1 MRAVVNAGD
10 ARGSGKEEIAMTS
23 AANESQQI
31 TPVVEDYLKTIYH
44 LAQQND
50 PVRTVAIAEALRL
63 KPPSVTAMLITLA
76 DLKLIRYK
84 PYHGVTLTDAGAKVA
99 LEVVRHHRL
108 IELYLVKALGF
119 GWDEVHEEAEALE
132 HVISEKLE
140 ARIAAWLGNPTFD
153 PHGDPIPTL
162 QGFVPQTIGLSLA
175 DAPLKEPVRIVRVSN
190 QDAERLR
197 YLAGLKLVPGAVV
210 RVIERAPFEGPVT
223 VRTGKETRVVDFRLA
238 RSLVVLS
245 VKAAPDAKTSSAASV
260 ALRQRRGR

>member
-1 MRAVVNAGD
+1 
-10 ARGSGKEEIAMTS
+10 MTA
-23 AANESQQI
+23 AANESRQI
-31 TPVVEDYLKTIYH
+31 TPVVEDYLKAIYH
-44 LAQQND
+44 LAQESD
-50 PVRTVAIAEALRL
+50 PVRTLALAEALNL
-63 KPPSVTAMLITLA
+63 KPSSVTAMLLTLA

-99 LEVVRHHRL
+99 LEVIRHHRL

-162 QGFVPQTIGLSLA
+162 QGFVPKTIGLSLA
-175 DAPLKEPVRIVRVSN
+175 DAPLGEPVRIVRVSN

-197 YLAGLKLVPGAVV
+197 YLARLKLVPGAVV
-210 RVIERAPFEGPVT
+210 RVIDRAPFEGPIT
-223 VRTGKETRVVDFRLA
+223 VRTGKETHALDFRLA
-238 RSLVVLS
+238 RSLVVRNA
-245 VKAAPDAKTSSAASV
+245 KAAPDSKTVSAAPV
-260 ALRQRRGR
+260 IALRRQRRGH